1 MGSGTMSS
9 WRYERFKT
17 QREVEE
23 NTLEKRCARHYDT
36 LSSNTSHPEI
46 SECPCAPDAPFFT
59 ECPCSRNAD
68 SLNQTNGC
76 AFVPF
81 DELPPEQQKVYRSQ
95 GEQIV
100 DAVVLLGVVLFVAWV
115 FRTWLRVRREDE
127 ERVRR
132 SRAVEESKRLHN
144 SGREFVRVTQ
154 PDDSVELA
162 EIIVERKDDDDAER
176 LESAREDL

>member
-1 MGSGTMSS
+1 M
-9 WRYERFKT
+9 
-17 QREVEE
+17 
-23 NTLEKRCARHYDT
+23 
-36 LSSNTSHPEI
+36 
-46 SECPCAPDAPFFT
+46 
-59 ECPCSRNAD
+59 
-68 SLNQTNGC
+68 
-76 AFVPF
+76 
-81 DELPPEQQKVYRSQ
+81 
-95 GEQIV
+95 
-100 DAVVLLGVVLFVAWV
+100 
-115 FRTWLRVRREDE
+115 RREDE